1 MKKLFTFLIFNRNSL
16 SFYNY
21 NDLII
26 ILVSFGRLRVPCC
39 SCKQNH
45 SGFGRGISLG
55 IDVCVRSGV
64 GVAGR
69 TSSVYAGEVG
79 VACRALVFMP
89 VDQVALVLDVDL
101 KGGFGL
107 DGSAEGRGGTL
118 LERSAVQVVIVMRW
132 RRLDAG
138 A

>member
-1 MKKLFTFLIFNRNSL
+1 ML
-16 SFYNY
+16 
-21 NDLII
+21 LII
-26 ILVSFGRLRVPCC
+26 ILVSFGHFGVPCG
-39 SCKQNH
+39 SCEQNH
-45 SGFGRGISLG
+45 SSFGRGIDGSLG
-55 IDVCVRSGV
+55 VDVCVS
-64 GVAGR
+64 GR

-79 VACRALVFMP
+79 VACRALVFVP
-89 VDQVALVLDVDL
+89 VDQVALVLEMRCCDVDL

-132 RRLDAG
+132 RLDAG